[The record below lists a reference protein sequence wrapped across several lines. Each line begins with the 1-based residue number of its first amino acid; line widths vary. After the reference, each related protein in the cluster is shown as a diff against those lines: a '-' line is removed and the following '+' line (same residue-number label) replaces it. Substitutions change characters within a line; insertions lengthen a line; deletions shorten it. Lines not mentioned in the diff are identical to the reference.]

1 MTETRLLIFGLG
13 YSGIALAEQ
22 AVKAGLPV
30 TIVSRNPNATPPPGA
45 VLASFDSADIA
56 LAHATHLVATAAPN
70 EYGDPVLARWTAAIA
85 QAPLRWI
92 GYLST
97 TGVYGDRKGG
107 WVDETSTP
115 APNSDRSWRRL
126 MAEQAWCAAGEGR
139 AVDLFR
145 LAGIYGPGRSAIED
159 MREGHARRVSK
170 PGHLFG
176 RIHRD
181 DIAGAVLAAIQ
192 QTVPPGIRV
201 LNLADDEPAANA
213 DVVAEAGRL
222 LGIEPPPVIPFEQ
235 AVKVMSPMALSFW
248 ADDRKVSSAATQ
260 QILGRRWLYPT
271 YREGLRAI
279 LEQTE
284 GCRP

>member
-1 MTETRLLIFGLG
+1 MEPRLLVFGLG

-22 AVKAGLPV
+22 AVKAGLAV
-30 TIVSRNPNATPPPGA
+30 TIVSRNSTATPPRGA
-45 VLASFDSADIA
+45 ALVGFDTADTA
-56 LAHATHLVATAAPN
+56 LAQATHLVATAAPN
-70 EYGDPVLARWTAAIA
+70 DLGDPVLTRWGAAIA
-85 QAPLRWI
+85 KAPLRWI

-97 TGVYGDRKGG
+97 TGVYGNRDGG
-107 WVDETSTP
+107 WVDENTIP
-115 APNSDRSWRRL
+115 DPHSDRAQRRL
-126 MAEQAWCAAGEGR
+126 VAEQAWCAAGEGR

-145 LAGIYGPGRSAIED
+145 LAGIYGPGRSAID
-159 MREGHARRVSK
+159 DLRLGHARRVSR

-181 DIAGAVLAAIQ
+181 DIAGALLAAIQ
-192 QTVPPGIRV
+192 QNVPPGVRI

-222 LGIEPPPVIPFEQ
+222 LGIEPPPVIPFEE
-235 AVKVMSPMALSFW
+235 AAKTMSPMALSFW
-248 ADDRKVSSAATQ
+248 ADNRKVSSAATQ

-279 LEQTE
+279 LEQTKD
-284 GCRP
+284 GRS

>member
-13 YSGIALAEQ
+13 YSGIALAQQ
-22 AVKAGLPV
+22 AAKAGLPV
-30 TIVSRNPNATPPPGA
+30 TIVSRNPEASPPSG
-45 VLASFDSADIA
+45 VTLVSFAEADTA
-56 LAHATHLVATAAPN
+56 LAHASHLVATAAPT
-70 EYGDPVLARWTAAIA
+70 EQGDPVLARWDAAIA
-85 QAPLRWI
+85 QSRLRWI

-97 TGVYGDRKGG
+97 TGVYGDRGGG
-107 WVDETSTP
+107 WVDETSIP
-115 APNSDRSWRRL
+115 APNSDRARRRL
-126 MAEQAWCAAGEGR
+126 AAEQAWCAAGAGR

-159 MREGHARRVSK
+159 LRQGRARRVSK

-181 DIAGAVLAAIQ
+181 DIAGALLAAIQ
-192 QTVPPGIRV
+192 QNVPPGIRV

-222 LGIEPPPVIPFEQ
+222 LGIAPPPVIPFAE
-235 AVKVMSPMALSFW
+235 AIKTMSPMALSFW
-248 ADDRKVSSAATQ
+248 ADDRKVSSTATQ
-260 QILGRRWLYPT
+260 QILGRRWLYPS

-279 LEQTE
+279 LEE
-284 GCRP
+284 ADDRGP